1 MNIVHHISVY
11 LSWLKKKTFIF
22 SSTHRVVFFN
32 TVHIISAYTA
42 GSEEEEKEGQDRER
56 ERVWERA
63 RARERGR
70 DRRVPWRNID
80 IWNSLCTRSK
90 PPFFPLTKSTQ
101 VQLWFLLILH
111 KFSDDRIYPISSRSH
126 TIH

>member
-1 MNIVHHISVY
+1 MNMFIISVY

-56 ERVWERA
+56 ESVRESESEGE
-63 RARERGR
+63 RER
-70 DRRVPWRNID
+70 
-80 IWNSLCTRSK
+80 
-90 PPFFPLTKSTQ
+90 
-101 VQLWFLLILH
+101 
-111 KFSDDRIYPISSRSH
+111 
-126 TIH
+126 